1 MQEPSD
7 TRCVFD
13 VSADLLLTFSN
24 AQAGKRNI
32 VREMMLTANS
42 SVLRK
47 FCDVCKYLNMDPM
60 HEQALPVVVVFM
72 CKSKHCRDI
81 ALSYLEACG
90 CEELMEHLS
99 VDDMHQQNICDQM
112 LSSMADWIAL
122 FSYFELREHDQ
133 SCATSLKLA
142 KDIEQNDVL
151 RRMQTSLVDAQVVA
165 AGELPKQ
172 RISVH
177 HTAVLAFLYMSP
189 RKTPSGKMLEML
201 YTEINETARD
211 AELRCL
217 RAMTSFKDTTD
228 DEVAYTHT
236 LPLVLRSMHVR
247 NDFTK
252 SIEAV
257 LRKQMFD
264 ADGFRLEQTQ
274 YSARPLLRT
283 YAQNSMSKKKT
294 VEATVTWRSWRE
306 ALCFPPTTSSQM
318 QRLLYFISVQ
328 RNAPD
333 RGLYESFYTKDM
345 CDKAAAITFESIDP
359 LAIIMVINSVRLYQN
374 NIKHLIDFSS
384 KCLQGIN
391 QKTRQAFPVAKV
403 LQLYIASFQHESIWK
418 ECWRQIVQESG
429 PAHLNHT
436 IIDNVTSFVKN
447 PKNIYDVD
455 SVIRNLLHS
464 QIHDL

>member
-1 MQEPSD
+1 MQVQSD
-7 TRCVFD
+7 ARCVFD
-13 VSADLLLTFSN
+13 ISADVLLTFSN
-24 AQAGKRNI
+24 SQVSKRNI
-32 VREMMLTANS
+32 VRDMMQTTNS

-47 FCDVCKYLNMDPM
+47 FCDVCKYLNMDPL
-60 HEQALPVVVVFM
+60 HQQALPVVVIFM
-72 CKSKHCRDI
+72 CKSKHCREI
-81 ALSYLEACG
+81 ALSYLQACG
-90 CEELMEHLS
+90 CEELLEDLT
-99 VDDMHQQNICDQM
+99 VDDTHQQNICDQM

-122 FSYFELREHDQ
+122 FSYLELREHDQ
-133 SCATSLKLA
+133 SSTSSLQLA

-151 RRMQTSLVDAQVVA
+151 RRMHTSLVDAQVIA
-165 AGELPKQ
+165 AGSLPKQ
-172 RISVH
+172 KISVH
-177 HTAVLAFLYMSP
+177 DTAVLAFLYMSP

-201 YTEINETARD
+201 YTEINNTARD

-217 RAMTSFKDTTD
+217 RAMTAFKDTTD

-236 LPLVLRSMHVR
+236 LPLVLRSLHVR

-252 SIEAV
+252 SIESV

-264 ADGFRLEQTQ
+264 SDGFRLEQTQ
-274 YSARPLLRT
+274 HIARPMLRT
-283 YAQNSMSKKKT
+283 YAQNSISKKRT

-328 RNAPD
+328 RITPE
-333 RGLYESFYTKDM
+333 RELYESFYTKDM
-345 CDKAAAITFESIDP
+345 CDKAATITFESIDP
-359 LAIIMVINSVRLYQN
+359 LAIIMVIDSLRLYQN

-391 QKTRQAFPVAKV
+391 QKTRQALPVSKI

-418 ECWRQIVQESG
+418 ECWRQIV
-429 PAHLNHT
+429 PIMNHT

-447 PKNIYDVD
+447 PKNKYDAD
-455 SVIRNLLHS
+455 SVIKNLLHS